1 MVPLPPDIESVIDRS
16 WEKTNRVPGHLGE
29 NEARFLGLLAACVPA
44 EGVILEIGSFKGK
57 STVML
62 ASVSSHYQRSPV
74 VAIDPHTA
82 PSVTD
87 PKTEKGSS
95 TFEEFKESLDKAQ
108 VTSSVEVHRA
118 YSAEIAK
125 SWNRPI
131 RLLWI
136 DGDHTYQG
144 VRQDFGNY
152 SPFLAPGGIVAFH
165 DCLNAFEGPIRVFTE
180 SVLRDN
186 RFGASGFVQSI
197 GWSQLLPAHTHTLSL
212 SLSLSLSKQ
221 RGLLERRASR
231 LLPFL
236 ANGKHPRGLSKI
248 AYKLARSRIPRLPIS
263 PAQWAAMIS

>member
-1 MVPLPPDIESVIDRS
+1 MKLAFSVFLPLAFRRKALSSKSAASKANPPSCWLPFPRIIDA
-16 WEKTNRVPGHLGE
+16 G
-29 NEARFLGLLAACVPA
+29 
-44 EGVILEIGSFKGK
+44 
-57 STVML
+57 
-62 ASVSSHYQRSPV
+62 PV

-144 VRQDFGNY
+144 VQQDFGNY

-165 DCLNAFEGPIRVFTE
+165 DCLNTFEGPIRVFTE

-212 SLSLSLSKQ
+212 VSLSLSLSQ
-221 RGLLERRASR
+221 NNVDFWSAAHHGCFLSSPMAS
-231 LLPFL
+231 
-236 ANGKHPRGLSKI
+236 
-248 AYKLARSRIPRLPIS
+248 IP
-263 PAQWAAMIS
+263 AA